1 MYRQKARQFFGK
13 MYKIYHSR
21 LISVLYIVIILR
33 THSADYSQYPVR
45 RPSRMSQTAQFAYR
59 PENGLPSR
67 PFHIVRL
74 HLIAKRMFNK
84 NHFHL
89 FPLHAEEGEGQP
101 PEKVPQPP
109 ECEKKPL
116 SIVTQWVADRY
127 IKRKILKALRL

>member
-1 MYRQKARQFFGK
+1 

-21 LISVLYIVIILR
+21 LISVLYNIVIILR
-33 THSADYSQYPVR
+33 THSADCSQYPVR

-74 HLIAKRMFNK
+74 HLIVKHMFNK

-89 FPLHAEEGEGQP
+89 FPLDAEEGDGQP
-101 PEKVPQPP
+101 PEKAAQPP
-109 ECEKKPL
+109 ECAKSRYPL
-116 SIVTQWVADRY
+116 WRNGQRTDT
-127 IKRKILKALRL
+127 